1 MVALVRTE
9 SLTRRFGSFTAV
21 DGLDLLVE
29 EGDLYGFLG
38 PNGSGK
44 TTSLRMILGLIRPT
58 SGRVELFGKDPG
70 RDFIGVMS
78 QVGALVELP
87 AYHPFLSASDNLEVL
102 RLATGGVPASRI
114 GEVLEAVG
122 LGPRRGDKVRTFSQ
136 GMRQRLGIAMALL
149 SRPRLVFLDEPTNGL
164 DPQGVADMRR
174 LILDLNR
181 RDGTTFVIS
190 SHLLHEVELTCT
202 RIGMIKKGR
211 MVLQERLD
219 RVLERSVTG
228 VRIACSDAARGREL
242 LSRVEGVESVE
253 PGSDGRLFARCGS
266 ERFAAVNA
274 ALVGAGLSVAE
285 LSPARR
291 SLEEIFL
298 SL

>member
-1 MVALVRTE
+1 MAAVVQTE

-21 DGLDLLVE
+21 DGLDLTVE

-44 TTSLRMILGLIRPT
+44 TTSLRMILGLIRPS
-58 SGRVELFGKDPG
+58 SGRVSLFGKDPG

-78 QVGALVELP
+78 QIGALVELP
-87 AYHPFLSASDNLEVL
+87 AYHPYLSAVDNLEVL
-102 RLATGGVPASRI
+102 RLASGGVPASRI
-114 GEVLEAVG
+114 HEVLEAVG
-122 LGPRRGDKVRTFSQ
+122 LGPRRDDKLRTYSQ

-174 LILDLNR
+174 LIQDLNR

-190 SHLLHEVELTCT
+190 SHLLHEVEITCT

-211 MVLQERLD
+211 KVLEDRLD

-228 VRIACSDAARGREL
+228 LRVACSDPARGREL
-242 LSRVEGVESVE
+242 AAKVEGVDSVE
-253 PGSDGRLFARCGS
+253 RGDDGRLFVKCGS
-266 ERFAAVNA
+266 ERFGAVNA
-274 ALVGAGLSVAE
+274 ALTGAGLAVSE